1 MELRRDLQN
10 LIERGWG
17 LHDGLTEEIK
27 NINSCFCRLCSEN
40 GRYCNIVETP
50 FQEKEGLVA
59 IKDSL
64 KEVANVLMILQRL
77 RSCQP
82 IDRQEALTRLEERR
96 LILMEK
102 VARYRGRPLGVVEE
116 LNACFS
122 NGKTVFDWNLSQ
134 KRKIKGDDFNVQ
146 EEKRTKTAGFVV
158 CWIRMLFNRWRWQ
171 KAIGVAAKLIL
182 VSASVSSTVKFCHGE
197 PLHCCRSQRKAL
209 SMVEPVDSRTKE
221 NSTALSLSNRSLDVF
236 YGRGSHISEEKIRR
250 QTLALMGDEAWA
262 LSFLGGASLL
272 DLFLGPLQ
280 QLLHEQ
286 SDVNRTSQFTSNLNQ
301 VVRPIIFVLFP
312 LSILGDLT
320 ARHLP
325 SIFAFEFSWQQLYHT
340 SLDYIIWPI
349 FQFLYFM
356 LPRLHGL
363 LNFLVEQRMK
373 GLFTRVGSRVSRPG
387 PSVRQLR
394 MLRFP
399 FAGNVDMHGCSG
411 RH

>member
-1 MELRRDLQN
+1 MKVVKEYWRKFDEQLQVPRSMGLEFPPSSSFGIDKNYPLKEYMISFQGFVYKFGGTCRISLR
-10 LIERGWG
+10 EHGA

-40 GRYCNIVETP
+40 GRYYNIVETP

-82 IDRQEALTRLEERR
+82 IDRQEALTRLEEGR

-102 VARYRGRPLGVVEE
+102 VSQYRGRPLGVVEE

-197 PLHCCRSQRKAL
+197 PLHCCGSQRKAL

-236 YGRGSHISEEKIRR
+236 YGRG
-250 QTLALMGDEAWA
+250 
-262 LSFLGGASLL
+262 
-272 DLFLGPLQ
+272 
-280 QLLHEQ
+280 
-286 SDVNRTSQFTSNLNQ
+286 
-301 VVRPIIFVLFP
+301 
-312 LSILGDLT
+312 
-320 ARHLP
+320 
-325 SIFAFEFSWQQLYHT
+325 
-340 SLDYIIWPI
+340 
-349 FQFLYFM
+349 
-356 LPRLHGL
+356 
-363 LNFLVEQRMK
+363 
-373 GLFTRVGSRVSRPG
+373 
-387 PSVRQLR
+387 
-394 MLRFP
+394 
-399 FAGNVDMHGCSG
+399 
-411 RH
+411 